1 MQIIFNKIFGKIAD
15 VFCIF
20 DFSFFIS
27 GSVAFIQIYLFM
39 LFNDNEDFLVL
50 KEDLNWWKI
59 LIVIYI
65 LGLVMFALGRF
76 IRQDVFKQKYIKYS
90 LFEKYG
96 ICKKY
101 EEKEIDKLF
110 CQYWANL
117 RNGKDLKGY
126 EHYNR
131 LWVMTAVYE
140 GLASNVL
147 LSWGLIIIARIC
159 NACSVCDFF
168 CKNTILIIIGSLVV
182 GISIVYILFAEAR
195 KNADT
200 IVKDLITMN
209 MDCE

>member
-1 MQIIFNKIFGKIAD
+1 MQTIFYKIFGKIAD
-15 VFCIF
+15 VFGIF

-96 ICKKY
+96 ILDKSQK
-101 EEKEIDKLF
+101 KEIDILF
-110 CQYWANL
+110 CQYWINL
-117 RNGKDLKGY
+117 RNSKDIKGY
-126 EHYNR
+126 EHYSR

-147 LSWGLIIIARIC
+147 LAWSLLIIQKKSNTCCIC
-159 NACSVCDFF
+159 DTC
-168 CKNTILIIIGSLVV
+168 CKNTFLVLGALALGCLII
-182 GISIVYILFAEAR
+182 YILFREAR

-200 IVKDLITMN
+200 IVMDFITMN

>member
-1 MQIIFNKIFGKIAD
+1 
-15 VFCIF
+15 
-20 DFSFFIS
+20 
-27 GSVAFIQIYLFM
+27 
-39 LFNDNEDFLVL
+39 
-50 KEDLNWWKI
+50 
-59 LIVIYI
+59 
-65 LGLVMFALGRF
+65 
-76 IRQDVFKQKYIKYS
+76 
-90 LFEKYG
+90 
-96 ICKKY
+96 
-101 EEKEIDKLF
+101 
-110 CQYWANL
+110 
-117 RNGKDLKGY
+117 
-126 EHYNR
+126 
-131 LWVMTAVYE
+131 MTAVYE

>member
-1 MQIIFNKIFGKIAD
+1 MQTIFYKIFGKIAD
-15 VFCIF
+15 VFGIF

-76 IRQDVFKQKYIKYS
+76 IRQDMFKQKDRKYS
-90 LFEKYG
+90 LFEEYG

-147 LSWGLIIIARIC
+147 LSWGLIIIPIIYNTCWGCCIC
-159 NACSVCDFF
+159 YM
-168 CKNTILIIIGSLVV
+168 NTILAIIGALVV
-182 GISIVYILFAEAR
+182 GFSVIYTILR
-195 KNADT
+195 SSQKCRYH
-200 IVKDLITMN
+200 
-209 MDCE
+209 CEGLNCHEYK

>member
-1 MQIIFNKIFGKIAD
+1 MQTIFYKIFGKIAD
-15 VFCIF
+15 VFGIF

-96 ICKKY
+96 ILDKSQK
-101 EEKEIDKLF
+101 KEIDILF